1 VNAFSV
7 LIGNKR
13 WFFTAT
19 SDFQKKYNAVF
30 LLDKDPIYS
39 HLDVDKYYRKYKI
52 EEDFKLLLWAC
63 TN

>member
-1 VNAFSV
+1 M
-7 LIGNKR
+7 